1 MTNIFFLPS
10 LPASILCNYLFIFL
24 MCIFPTASLFFTS
37 YFLQQSIFLQL
48 VPCFFILLPSVS
60 RYSLFCREV
69 FFMSDPYPS
78 FLKILLTTVLPLKY
92 FLLLTIFPSAP
103 DHLPIIYVLATYFTC
118 KFSFWIFPLHSMFPF
133 QVFSLLP
140 MFHLQAFFY
149 IVLYP
154 LTYFFFQSIPLPNYF
169 PSRTFP

>member
-103 DHLPIIYVLATYFTC
+103 DHLPVIYVLATYCTC
-118 KFSFWIFPLHSMFPF
+118 KFSFWIFPLHKYPPPKLFPIKT
-133 QVFSLLP
+133 VS
-140 MFHLQAFFY
+140 
-149 IVLYP
+149 V
-154 LTYFFFQSIPLPNYF
+154 TSIPVNSSHPPIT
-169 PSRTFP
+169 PSRDYFSCRCISLQQMDS